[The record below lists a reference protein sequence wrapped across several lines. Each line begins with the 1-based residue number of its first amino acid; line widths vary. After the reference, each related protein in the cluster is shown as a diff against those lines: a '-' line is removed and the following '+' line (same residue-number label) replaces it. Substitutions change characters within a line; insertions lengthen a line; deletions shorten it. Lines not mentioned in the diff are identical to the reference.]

1 MTMVKKIA
9 KAIYEDRNGRGCTP
23 WGKIGGGHQGPYMRD
38 ARIALATLRDPTPKM
53 LSEGLDALI
62 SGGDD
67 ALDTSTS
74 DVAKCWT
81 AMIDATL
88 KEA

>member
-1 MTMVKKIA
+1 MTMVEKIA

-23 WGKIGGGHQGPYMRD
+23 WSKIGGGHQGPYMRD

-53 LSEGLDALI
+53 LSEGLHALI
-62 SGGDD
+62 SGDDD

-74 DVAKCWT
+74 DAMRCWA
-81 AMIDATL
+81 AMIDAAA